1 MRRFKTRPIG
11 EIFVNR
17 EVKLKVVEKDDCIGC
32 YFRGYDDCFNYRS
45 TTGYCGG
52 LLRNDN
58 TNVIF
63 KRIIE

>member
-1 MRRFKTRPIG
+1 MSKYITRPIG
-11 EIFVNR
+11 EIFENR
-17 EVKLKVVEKDDCIGC
+17 KVKLQVVENNNCVGC
-32 YFRGYDDCFNYRS
+32 YFCGYDDCYNYRS

-63 KRIIE
+63 KRIDK